1 MLLFYSLLMIHV
13 AIAVIL
19 ILVILAQSS
28 KGGLDS
34 NLGGAAQN
42 VLGGS
47 SGSAALQKWTKVFG
61 AAFLCSCI
69 VLALTVKHSNFAG
82 TSTGANQPKSKLF
95 KELKQTTKPAPVK
108 K

>member
-1 MLLFYSLLMIHV
+1 MLLFYTLLLIHV

-19 ILVILAQSS
+19 ILIILSQSS

-47 SGSAALQKWTKVFG
+47 GGSAALKKWTQIFG

-69 VLALTVKHSNFAG
+69 ILALTVKHSNL
-82 TSTGANQPKSKLF
+82 TGNSSNQQKSKLF

>member
-1 MLLFYSLLMIHV
+1 MLMFYSLLMIHV

-19 ILVILAQSS
+19 ILIILSQSS

-47 SGSAALQKWTKVFG
+47 SGSAALQKWTKIFG

-69 VLALTVKHSNFAG
+69 ILALTVKHSSFTN
-82 TSTGANQPKSKLF
+82 TSKQQGSKIF
-95 KELKQTTKPAPVK
+95 KELKQTTKPAPK